1 MPRRALVEK
10 RPWLLA
16 SLIAGISFYFVRH
29 GQVPGLYLMAWKGAG
44 VALLAAYALAR
55 HKGTDG
61 RQIAAVMTF
70 GALGDVL
77 IELALEWGAIA
88 FLIGH
93 LIAMHLYWRH
103 RRDRLSFSQKLT
115 GLALLVLVPVT
126 AFLIPTDRAA
136 APGIALYSAG
146 LGAMAA
152 AAWTSSFPR
161 YRVGIG
167 AVMFVFSDLLI
178 FAQLGALA
186 QSPLPDLLIW
196 PLYYFGQFLICTGVV
211 GELSRRSRP
220 QSWCGGVRAGTP
232 HNRR

>member
-1 MPRRALVEK
+1 MPKRALVEK

-55 HKGTDG
+55 HQGADS
-61 RQIAAVMTF
+61 RQIAMVMGF

-77 IELALEWGAIA
+77 IEIELTWGAAA

-93 LIAMHLYWRH
+93 LIAIHLYVRH
-103 RRDRLSFSQKLT
+103 HRTVLSTSQKLA
-115 GLALLVLVPVT
+115 GWAILL
-126 AFLIPTDRAA
+126 LIPLIACFLPADRSA
-136 APGIALYSAG
+136 APGVALYALG
-146 LGAMAA
+146 LGAMTA
-152 AAWTSSFPR
+152 AAWSSSFPR

-167 AVMFVFSDLLI
+167 AVLFVVSDLLI
-178 FAQLGALA
+178 FARMGPLA
-186 QSPLPDLLIW
+186 HSPLPDLLIW

-211 GELSRRSRP
+211 GEL
-220 QSWCGGVRAGTP
+220 RAR
-232 HNRR
+232 NRATA